1 MSRLRPYL
9 ELLRVYRVLG
19 QEPVEVSPGDT
30 GLLSGNRDVP
40 AGLGQEA
47 GDGLLLKHR
56 DHALLGLDEPL
67 LGGDL
72 DRARVPKIER
82 EVGHLHLLIRG
93 QHHGPL
99 DDFLELAEVAG
110 PAVAPQEVQ
119 GILRAPVPLFVPP
132 PPTLPPAMTRPPP
145 ALPPP
150 PPH

>member
-1 MSRLRPYL
+1 MSLLRPYL

-19 QEPVEVSPGDT
+19 QESVEVSPGDT

-40 AGLGQEA
+40 
-47 GDGLLLKHR
+47 
-56 DHALLGLDEPL
+56 ALLGLDEPL

-99 DDFLELAEVAG
+99 DDVLELAEVAG
-110 PAVAPQEVQ
+110 PAVAPQEVE
-119 GILRAPVPLFVPP
+119 GILREAVDLLVPLR
-132 PPTLPPAMTRPPP
+132 LGR
-145 ALPPP
+145 
-150 PPH
+150 